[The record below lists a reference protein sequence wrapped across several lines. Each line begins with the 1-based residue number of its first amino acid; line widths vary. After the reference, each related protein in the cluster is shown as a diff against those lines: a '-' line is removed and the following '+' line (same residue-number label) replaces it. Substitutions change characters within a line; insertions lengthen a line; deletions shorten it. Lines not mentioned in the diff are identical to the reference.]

1 MKQKLKNKLTLH
13 PIMTYLIFVG
23 IIIVISGILSFI
35 GIASTTYKINVNTLE
50 YNQSLLSVKSLFNLT
65 GIRYIFSS
73 TVSNFMNFAPL
84 SSFIIILIGFGV
96 MEKSGFLKTAVAVIT
111 KKMKKNTVTF
121 LIVFLSVALSIMGD
135 LSYIVMLPLSACIF
149 KYGRRNPKIGLIAS
163 FAGLSCGQGLSAIFT
178 SVDSSLLTETS
189 LAARII
195 DPSYRLATISSI
207 FIMTVAVVLVS
218 LAITWITEKKVAN
231 KIGKYQIP
239 EEDKEDILVT
249 RKEIKG
255 FIFSVGA
262 AILYILVF
270 LYNIIPGLP
279 FSGALLDNTQGFF
292 IDKLFSYNSFFSNG
306 FVFVVTIFFV
316 ILGLFYG
323 IGSRTIKNHQDFID
337 TLGHSLDGT
346 GKTLVLIF
354 FASLFI
360 SLFKET
366 NIGSVI
372 VASLANLFSSLN
384 FSGLPLVIL
393 LFLIS
398 AVATFF
404 VPTSI
409 TKWSI
414 LAPVVVPVMMNAG
427 ISPEFSQVIFRF
439 GESSVMGLT
448 PLMAYFVIYLAMLNK
463 YHDKDNSIPLM
474 EALRYQIPYCIVTF
488 FVLLTLIILWYVIGL
503 PLGINGAIV
512 L

>member
-1 MKQKLKNKLTLH
+1 MKQKIKDKLTLH
-13 PIMTYLIFVG
+13 PIMTYLIFTG
-23 IIIVISGILSFI
+23 IIIILSGLLSLI
-35 GIASTTYKINVNTLE
+35 GITTTTYKINANTLE
-50 YNQSLLSVKSLFNLT
+50 YNQSLMGIKSLFNLS

-111 KKMKKNTVTF
+111 KKMKRNTVTF
-121 LIVFLSVALSIMGD
+121 LIVFISVILSIMGD

-149 KYGRRNPKIGLIAS
+149 KYGRRNPKLGLIAS
-163 FAGLSCGQGLSAIFT
+163 FAGLSCGEGLSVIFT

-189 LAARII
+189 LAARVI
-195 DPSYRLATISSI
+195 DPTYRLATISSI
-207 FIMTVAVVLVS
+207 FIMAAAVVLVS
-218 LAITWITEKKVAN
+218 LIITWITEKKIAN
-231 KIGKYQIP
+231 KIGRYTFS
-239 EEDKEDILVT
+239 EEEKENILVT
-249 RKEIKG
+249 KKEIRG
-255 FIFSVGA
+255 FAFSILA
-262 AILYILVF
+262 AIAYILIF

-279 FSGALLDNTQGFF
+279 FSGALLDNTQGFY

-323 IGSRTIKNHQDFID
+323 LGSRTIKNHQDFIN

-360 SLFKET
+360 SIFKET

-372 VASLANLFSSLN
+372 TASLANLFSNLN
-384 FSGLPLVIL
+384 FSGLPLIIL

-398 AVATFF
+398 ALSTF
-404 VPTSI
+404 VLPTSI
-409 TKWSI
+409 TKWAI
-414 LAPVVVPVMMNAG
+414 LAPVIVPVMMNAG

-463 YHDKDNSIPLM
+463 YNDKETSITLGQ
-474 EALRYQIPYCIVTF
+474 AIRYQIPYSILTF
-488 FVLLTLIILWYVIGL
+488 IILLVLIILWYIIGL

>member
-1 MKQKLKNKLTLH
+1 M
-13 PIMTYLIFVG
+13 
-23 IIIVISGILSFI
+23 
-35 GIASTTYKINVNTLE
+35 
-50 YNQSLLSVKSLFNLT
+50 
-65 GIRYIFSS
+65 
-73 TVSNFMNFAPL
+73 
-84 SSFIIILIGFGV
+84 
-96 MEKSGFLKTAVAVIT
+96 
-111 KKMKKNTVTF
+111 
-121 LIVFLSVALSIMGD
+121 
-135 LSYIVMLPLSACIF
+135 
-149 KYGRRNPKIGLIAS
+149 
-163 FAGLSCGQGLSAIFT
+163 
-178 SVDSSLLTETS
+178 
-189 LAARII
+189 
-195 DPSYRLATISSI
+195 
-207 FIMTVAVVLVS
+207 
-218 LAITWITEKKVAN
+218 
-231 KIGKYQIP
+231 
-239 EEDKEDILVT
+239 
-249 RKEIKG
+249 
-255 FIFSVGA
+255 
-262 AILYILVF
+262 
-270 LYNIIPGLP
+270 
-279 FSGALLDNTQGFF
+279 
-292 IDKLFSYNSFFSNG
+292 
-306 FVFVVTIFFV
+306 
-316 ILGLFYG
+316 
-323 IGSRTIKNHQDFID
+323 
-337 TLGHSLDGT
+337 
-346 GKTLVLIF
+346 LIF

-398 AVATFF
+398 AIATFF

-463 YHDKDNSIPLM
+463 YHDKDNAIPLM

>member
-1 MKQKLKNKLTLH
+1 MKQKIKEKLSLH

-23 IIIVISGILSFI
+23 IIIVLSGFLSLLGIS
-35 GIASTTYKINVNTLE
+35 AETYKINSTTLE
-50 YNQSLLSVKSLFNLT
+50 YNQSLITIKSLFNLT
-65 GIRYIFSS
+65 GLRYIFSS

-96 MEKSGFLKTAVAVIT
+96 MEKSGFLKTTVSLVT
-111 KKMKKNTVTF
+111 KKMKRNSVTF
-121 LIVFLSVALSIMGD
+121 LVVFLSVILSIMGD

-149 KYGRRNPKIGLIAS
+149 KYGKRNPKLGLIAS
-163 FAGLSCGQGLSAIFT
+163 FAGLTCGQGLSVIFT
-178 SVDSSLLTETS
+178 SVDSSLLTDTL
-189 LAARII
+189 LASRVI
-195 DPSYRLATISSI
+195 DSTYRLATISSI
-207 FIMTVAVVLVS
+207 FIMFTAVVLVS
-218 LAITWITEKKVAN
+218 LAITWITEKTVAPRL
-231 KIGKYQIP
+231 GKYHLN
-239 EEDKEDILVT
+239 EEEKEETLIT
-249 RKEIKG
+249 RKEIRG
-255 FIFSVGA
+255 LLFSIFASV
-262 AILYILVF
+262 LYILIF

-279 FSGALLDNTQGFF
+279 FSGALLDNTQGFY

-323 IGSRTIKNHQDFID
+323 IGARTIKNHKDFID

-366 NIGSVI
+366 EIGSVI
-372 VASLANLFSSLN
+372 VASLANLLSNVN
-384 FSGLPLVIL
+384 FQGLPLIL
-393 LFLIS
+393 LLFFIS
-398 AVATFF
+398 AVSTIV

-414 LAPVVVPVMMNAG
+414 LSPVVVPVIMNAG
-427 ISPEFSQVIFRF
+427 ITPEFAQVIFRF
-439 GESSVMGLT
+439 GESVTMGIT

-463 YHDKDNSIPLM
+463 YNDKTDSISLM
-474 EALRYQIPYCIVTF
+474 EAIKYQIPYSISTLFILVS
-488 FVLLTLIILWYVIGL
+488 LIILWYIIGL
-503 PLGINGAIV
+503 PLGINGSIV

>member
-1 MKQKLKNKLTLH
+1 MKQKIKDRLTLH
-13 PIMTYLIFVG
+13 PIMTYLIFTG
-23 IIIVISGILSFI
+23 IIIILSGLLSLI
-35 GIASTTYKINVNTLE
+35 GITATTYKINPNTLE
-50 YNQSLLSVKSLFNLT
+50 YSQSLIRVKSLFNLT

-73 TVSNFMNFAPL
+73 TVANFMNFAPL

-111 KKMKKNTVTF
+111 KKMKRNTVTF
-121 LIVFLSVALSIMGD
+121 LIVFASVILSIMGD

-163 FAGLSCGQGLSAIFT
+163 FAGLSCGEGLSTIFT

-189 LAARII
+189 LAARVI
-195 DPSYRLATISSI
+195 DPTYRLATISSI
-207 FIMTVAVVLVS
+207 FIMTVAVILIS
-218 LAITWITEKKVAN
+218 LIITWITEKKIAP
-231 KIGKYQIP
+231 KIGKYHIP
-239 EEDKEDILVT
+239 EEDKENILVT
-249 RKEIKG
+249 RKEIRG
-255 FIFSVGA
+255 FAFSVIA
-262 AILYILVF
+262 AILYILIF

-279 FSGALLDNTQGFF
+279 FSGALLDNSQGFY
-292 IDKLFSYNSFFSNG
+292 IDKLFSYNSFFSTG

-323 IGSRTIKNHQDFID
+323 IGSKTIKNHQDFIN

-366 NIGSVI
+366 NIGNVI
-372 VASLANLFSSLN
+372 VASLATIFSNLN
-384 FSGLPLVIL
+384 FSGLPLIIL

-398 AVATFF
+398 AIVTLV

-409 TKWSI
+409 TKWTL
-414 LAPVVVPVMMNAG
+414 LAPVIIPVMMNAG

-463 YHDKDNSIPLM
+463 YNDKESSIPLG
-474 EALRYQIPYCIVTF
+474 EAIRYQIPYSILTF
-488 FVLLTLIILWYVIGL
+488 LILLTIIILWYIIGL